1 MSNFVGVIIHNCSLP
16 YPNHGHVF
24 LAKTGPVLG
33 YQVHSYRELFIS
45 NTHIHSFLF
54 IFMQIGTNDI
64 RILVD
69 IPSPLPSAG
78 NGDLAKY
85 LTEVTAPQLP
95 VELRPHFLDAVNA
108 GEIRSMTNSKL
119 HPNPE
124 AAIQNGCLMLGDA
137 WNMRHPLT
145 GGGMTVC
152 FSDVKVIR
160 DIFKKEN
167 IIEKIKDRTLVRNV
181 LSEQYVRGR
190 KPAAVTI
197 NILAAALY
205 GVFAA
210 ADDPML
216 PAMREACFA
225 YFKLGGKAVSGPM
238 SLLSGLCQSPAV
250 LMSHFFAVAV
260 FGCLRTIFPFPTPYR
275 ILQAWRLLAAAAW
288 IVIPLLKGERVLTPF
303 ASFLSFVFAAHA
315 KQHVYHQKNAPVM

>member
-1 MSNFVGVIIHNCSLP
+1 MS
-16 YPNHGHVF
+16 
-24 LAKTGPVLG
+24 
-33 YQVHSYRELFIS
+33 
-45 NTHIHSFLF
+45 
-54 IFMQIGTNDI
+54 
-64 RILVD
+64 
-69 IPSPLPSAG
+69 
-78 NGDLAKY
+78 
-85 LTEVTAPQLP
+85 
-95 VELRPHFLDAVNA
+95 
-108 GEIRSMTNSKL
+108 NSKL

-152 FSDVKVIR
+152 FSDVKIIR
-160 DIFKKEN
+160 DIFKRQNLKA
-167 IIEKIKDRTLVRNV
+167 KIQDRAVVRNI
-181 LSEQYVRGR
+181 LLEEYVTRR

-216 PAMREACFA
+216 PAMRDACFA

-250 LMSHFFAVAV
+250 LMTHFFAVAV
-260 FGCLRTIFPFPTPYR
+260 FGCLRTVFPFPTPGR
-275 ILQAWRLLAAAAW
+275 ILAAWRLLAAAAW
-288 IVIPLLKGERVLTPF
+288 IVIPLLKGERVLSPF
-303 ASFLSFVFAAHA
+303 ASFLSFIFAAHA
-315 KQHVYHQKNAPVM
+315 KQVKSTPVS